1 MRRTREDAEITRQ
14 NLLATALQVF
24 SRQGYAETRLE
35 DIAAEAKVTRGAI
48 YHHFGSKA
56 DLYNAMVTE
65 ASGRALEVLQKA
77 INAGG
82 NTLNA
87 LKRVF
92 VDLLVYAHDDSQ
104 FRAINE
110 LVIFKTGSAPELQ
123 EGFQRKIAG
132 NRQMVDFFAARIR
145 TGIDAG
151 EIRSDVNPKDAALTL
166 IALNNGLLSL
176 WLLDPDLFK
185 LKQRAAAL
193 ADIFIQGIAVL

>member
-1 MRRTREDAEITRQ
+1 MRRTKEEAEITRQ

-77 INAGG
+77 ISAGG
-82 NTLNA
+82 NTLDA

-92 VDLLVYAHDDSQ
+92 VDLLTYAQDDSR

-132 NRQMVDFFAARIR
+132 NRQMVDFFAAKIR
-145 TGIDAG
+145 AGIEAG

>member
-1 MRRTREDAEITRQ
+1 MRRTKEEAEITRQ

-65 ASGRALEVLQKA
+65 SSGRALDVLQKA
-77 INAGG
+77 INAGD
-82 NTLNA
+82 NTLDA

-92 VDLLVYAHDDSQ
+92 VDLLAYAHDDSQ

-132 NRQMVDFFAARIR
+132 NRQMVEFFAGKVQA
-145 TGIDAG
+145 GIAAG
-151 EIRSDVNPKDAALTL
+151 EVRADVDPRDAAISL

-176 WLLDPDLFK
+176 WLLDPDLFG
-185 LKQRAAAL
+185 LKQRAAAI
-193 ADIFIQGIAVL
+193 ADIFIQGIAAI

>member
-1 MRRTREDAEITRQ
+1 MRRTKEEAEITRQ

-77 INAGG
+77 ISAGG
-82 NTLNA
+82 NTLDA

-92 VDLLVYAHDDSQ
+92 VDLLVYAHDDSR

-123 EGFQRKIAG
+123 EGFQRKIAS

-145 TGIDAG
+145 AGIDAG
-151 EIRSDVNPKDAALTL
+151 EIRSDVNPKDAALML

-193 ADIFIQGIAVL
+193 ADIFIQGIAAL

>member
-1 MRRTREDAEITRQ
+1 MRRTKEEAEITRQ

-24 SRQGYAETRLE
+24 SRKGYAETRLE
-35 DIAAEAKVTRGAI
+35 DIAAEARVTRGAI

-65 ASGRALEVLQKA
+65 ASGRAMGVLENA
-77 INAGG
+77 IKAGG
-82 NTLNA
+82 NTLDV
-87 LKRVF
+87 LRRVF
-92 VDLLVYAHDDSQ
+92 IDLLVYAHDDPE

-132 NRQMVDFFAARIR
+132 NRQTVDFFAGKIQA
-145 TGIDAG
+145 GIDAG
-151 EIRSDVNPKDAALTL
+151 EIRADVEPRDAAISL

-176 WLLDPDLFK
+176 WLLDTELFA

-193 ADIFIQGIAVL
+193 AEIFIQGLAA

>member
-1 MRRTREDAEITRQ
+1 
-14 NLLATALQVF
+14 
-24 SRQGYAETRLE
+24 
-35 DIAAEAKVTRGAI
+35 
-48 YHHFGSKA
+48 FGSKA

-82 NTLNA
+82 NTLDA

-132 NRQMVDFFAARIR
+132 NRQMVDFFAAKIKA
-145 TGIDAG
+145 GIDAG
-151 EIRSDVNPKDAALTL
+151 EIRSDVNPRDAALTL